1 MNRMA
6 RPTARFKTC
15 PEHFQVAEH
24 LAFVPSGEG
33 AHQYLFVEKVGINT
47 TDAAARIARCAGV
60 PARDVGYAGMKD
72 KHAVTRQWFSV
83 PDGDIATGAIDAEV
97 TVLETIRHPKK
108 LRRGEVSGND
118 FLVVLCGV
126 NDAPA
131 LESRFANAFGPQ
143 RFGGDNLAQ
152 ATDWVL
158 HRRRRKISR
167 FKQGL
172 YLSVLRGALFNAV
185 LEARQKIGSWDS
197 LLPGDVADAA
207 GLPTGPLWGRGRS
220 ASADEAGE
228 IERQALQPFAD
239 VMDALEHAGVNQ
251 DRRSFVAEAR
261 NLTVESCNGDAL
273 TLRFTLPAGAYA
285 TVFLA
290 QGFDLTDASQAA

>member
-1 MNRMA
+1 MA
-6 RPTARFKTC
+6 RPTARFKSC
-15 PEHFQVAEH
+15 PEHFEVAEQ

-33 AHQYLFVEKVGINT
+33 AHQYLYVQKVGINT

-60 PARDVGYAGMKD
+60 PTRDIGFAGMKD

-83 PDGDIATGAIDAEV
+83 PDGAFVCGAIDAEV
-97 TVLETIRHPKK
+97 AVLETSRHTKK
-108 LRRGEVSGND
+108 LRRGEVAAND
-118 FLVVLCGV
+118 FRVLLCAVGA
-126 NDAPA
+126 APA
-131 LESRFANAFGPQ
+131 IPHRFANAFGPQ

-172 YLSVLRGALFNAV
+172 YLSVLRGTLFNAV
-185 LEARQKIGSWDS
+185 LDARMRQDNWDT
-197 LLPGDVADAA
+197 LLPGDVADAQ

-220 ASADEAGE
+220 ATAQAAAD
-228 IERQALQPFAD
+228 IEREALLPFAD

-261 NLTVESCNGDAL
+261 NLTVEACADDAL
-273 TLRFTLPAGAYA
+273 ALRFTLPAGAYA

-290 QGFDLTDASQAA
+290 QGFDLVDVSQAA